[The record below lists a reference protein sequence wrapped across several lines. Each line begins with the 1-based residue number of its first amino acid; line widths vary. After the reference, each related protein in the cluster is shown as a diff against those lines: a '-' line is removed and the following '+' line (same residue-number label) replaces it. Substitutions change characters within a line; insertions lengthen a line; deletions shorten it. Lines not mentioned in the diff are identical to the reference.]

1 MSVVVLLVAEKLNT
15 FAVKEQFHPNH
26 IISIFFV
33 ACDLDFSFMQAFVY
47 ESYDSQ
53 SVGQHIWTFMSL
65 RTTLLKRSGMHVG
78 IKMMKQEVACKQK
91 QRYKM
96 HWKKR

>member
-1 MSVVVLLVAEKLNT
+1 MFVVVLLVAEKLNT

-26 IISIFFV
+26 IISISFV
-33 ACDLDFSFMQAFVY
+33 ACDLYFSFMQSLVY

-53 SVGQHIWTFMSL
+53 SAGRHIWTFMSL
-65 RTTLLKRSGMHVG
+65 RTTLSKQSGMHVG
-78 IKMMKQEVACKQK
+78 IKMMKQGVACKQK

-96 HWKKR
+96 PGIP